1 MSERYPINTEEL
13 KQRLLEE
20 GCSPFNFSIGPGGSD
35 IYCLEQQNGIWRVF
49 YTERGKADAP
59 IFESLSEMEACE
71 FYFKYITK
79 EIRHDH
85 LVGFFILEQNAIGL
99 VLQLVQNG
107 IPSHRDKIPY
117 GGWSDPR
124 YRVFVVGK
132 DIFRAR
138 EVLGEVPLSD
148 S

>member
-1 MSERYPINTEEL
+1 MNAVDL

-20 GCSPFNFSIGPGGSD
+20 GCSPYNFSVDPGGSD
-35 IYCLEQQNGIWRVF
+35 VYCLEQQDGVWRVF

-59 IFESLSEMEACE
+59 IFESMSEAEACK
-71 FYFKYITK
+71 FYFDYITK
-79 EIRHDH
+79 KIRHDH
-85 LVGFFILEQNAIGL
+85 LVGFFSLEENAIEL
-99 VLQLVQNG
+99 ESQLAQNG
-107 IPSHRDKIPY
+107 IKSHRDKIPY

-138 EVLGEVPLSD
+138 AVLGEVPVND

>member
-1 MSERYPINTEEL
+1 MNAAEL

-20 GCSPFNFSIGPGGSD
+20 GCSPYNFSIGHGGSD
-35 IYCLEQQNGIWRVF
+35 VYCLERQDGVWRVF

-59 IFESLSEMEACE
+59 IFESPSEQEACE
-71 FYFKYITK
+71 FYFDYITNK
-79 EIRHDH
+79 IRHNH
-85 LVGFFILEQNAIGL
+85 LVGFFISEQKASNLEA
-99 VLQLVQNG
+99 QLAQNG

-138 EVLGEVPLSD
+138 AVLGEFPRKD
-148 S
+148 